1 MHRRLPQV
9 LGAGAGK
16 LFQALFQLFQAL
28 FQLFRALF
36 QLFRALFQLFQVV
49 KLSAVLSP
57 GGVFAPRRGGSPLLL
72 QQGS

>member
-9 LGAGAGK
+9 LGAGVGK
-16 LFQALFQLFQAL
+16 LFQ
-28 FQLFRALF
+28 ALF

>member
-16 LFQALFQLFQAL
+16 LFQ
-28 FQLFRALF
+28 ALF

>member
-16 LFQALFQLFQAL
+16 LFQAL